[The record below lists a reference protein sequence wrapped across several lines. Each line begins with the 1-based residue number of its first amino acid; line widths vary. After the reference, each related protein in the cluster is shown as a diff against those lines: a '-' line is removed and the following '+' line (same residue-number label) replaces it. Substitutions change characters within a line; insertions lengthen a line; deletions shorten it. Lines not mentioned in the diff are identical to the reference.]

1 MFAWRGIV
9 SQQISENVGGTVVQP
24 SKRAGR
30 WRKLYRRCCRLA
42 ALPTYHTYHRRTSL
56 VSLKHSMLSRDE
68 RDFPKSSLPSS
79 NDNIA
84 SSSSVSRSLP
94 PPDSNVLPVCI
105 LLQGSPCRFDL
116 SQLTATSV
124 MTERHERFERV
135 PERSVR
141 RGLVPCLLLQAPLG
155 ARKAL
160 Q

>member
-1 MFAWRGIV
+1 MFARRRIV

-56 VSLKHSMLSRDE
+56 VSVKHSMSSRDE
-68 RDFPKSSLPSS
+68 QDFPKSSLPSS

-94 PPDSNVLPVCI
+94 PPDNNVLPVCV
-105 LLQGSPCRFDL
+105 LLQGSPYRFDL
-116 SQLTATSV
+116 SRGIEV
-124 MTERHERFERV
+124 MAERHEHFERV
-135 PERSVR
+135 PERCVR

>member
-1 MFAWRGIV
+1 MFARRRIV

-42 ALPTYHTYHRRTSL
+42 ALHTHTTLTTGARLLL
-56 VSLKHSMLSRDE
+56 VCSIPCRLVMSKTFLNHFLT
-68 RDFPKSSLPSS
+68 SS

-94 PPDSNVLPVCI
+94 PPDNNVLPVCV
-105 LLQGSPCRFDL
+105 LLQGSPYRFDL
-116 SQLTATSV
+116 SRGIEV
-124 MTERHERFERV
+124 MAERHEHFERV
-135 PERSVR
+135 PERCVR

>member
-1 MFAWRGIV
+1 MLQAC
-9 SQQISENVGGTVVQP
+9 STT
-24 SKRAGR
+24 
-30 WRKLYRRCCRLA
+30 YTYH
-42 ALPTYHTYHRRTSL
+42 TYHTYHRRTSL
-56 VSLKHSMLSRDE
+56 VSVKHFMLSRDE
-68 RDFPKSSLPSS
+68 REFPKSSLPSS

-155 ARKAL
+155 GRKAL